1 MEDAK
6 INRTKILNL
15 RLTATEYDKLQ
26 QRFKKTTQRKFS
38 DFARAM
44 LMGKPQIEGYRDLS
58 MDAMMTEFSALRK
71 DLNGIANNV
80 NQVVHKLHVID
91 DPRQF
96 PAWLKHYESEH
107 LKLLETMES
116 IRLQVNK
123 IAGKWLQ

>member
-15 RLTATEYDKLQ
+15 RLTATEYNKLQ

-80 NQVVHKLHVID
+80 NQVVHKLHITD
-91 DPRQF
+91 DPSQF

-107 LKLLETMES
+107 VKLLETMES